1 MYIGMCIVNMYMYR
15 CIRTH
20 HTESVYTLAQAL
32 TMSVPFSIPKARDC
46 TEGVRSGVM
55 HRMRFMMKQLD
66 AAHHT
71 EATAPPAAATR
82 AQAAGHP
89 AWVIDWL
96 TAADAA
102 DAAQATGPA
111 QNPPAQVTGS
121 RALQRIATE
130 HSRGANY
137 PPPNSS
143 PEADFAQRRSTTEH
157 SSARSCR
164 LDPDI
169 RLQKSTTPIA
179 VRIKRHHDRT
189 PDVGIGILIS
199 IPSYRAG
206 EEYPEMIEYYG
217 EHCGQG
223 QSKTVFDLNC
233 PGARFHGKV
242 LKVAKANDM
251 EPSVFMKAAQVG
263 LTTSILYNCVGVD
276 ADSGRCF
283 HCWIT
288 DRTIPLD
295 EFCRD
300 DNAIKSRCSLAAF
313 CCLLRAALYGLHLSD
328 CRFFNFGVRLTES
341 ITEHLVVIIDAG
353 SRGIHRDTPWKKSK
367 INTTVMHRFWKA
379 CAEVSATNLEIQ
391 NLWKDPYT
399 ENIEKC
405 LKIATDSWH
414 SWPFLTK
421 SQESTCAI
429 RQAMIAKDSFRR
441 SVAHSKSAY
450 KIMELVG
457 RFAAEDQWSAACAL
471 ACYRASEELRSKLF
485 SEEYNILDEL
495 YERIIHTRARDEEL
509 HDVMMVWGRLHEY
522 RKRECCRLLQS
533 SEEQSVT
540 PEQASAM
547 LDSFKYNQLWY
558 DLTWEQQQ
566 SKGWRS
572 TLNTILHHRAGWTHA
587 ARAIMEY
594 GLPKLEQ
601 RPQPDDAAEH
611 INALGQFARDMA
623 EWLLNF
629 ASRMH
634 AYRQT
639 ADYQKNYQTSIEAI
653 KKRKRSM

>member
-1 MYIGMCIVNMYMYR
+1 
-15 CIRTH
+15 
-20 HTESVYTLAQAL
+20 
-32 TMSVPFSIPKARDC
+32 
-46 TEGVRSGVM
+46 
-55 HRMRFMMKQLD
+55 
-66 AAHHT
+66 
-71 EATAPPAAATR
+71 
-82 AQAAGHP
+82 
-89 AWVIDWL
+89 
-96 TAADAA
+96 
-102 DAAQATGPA
+102 
-111 QNPPAQVTGS
+111 
-121 RALQRIATE
+121 
-130 HSRGANY
+130 
-137 PPPNSS
+137 
-143 PEADFAQRRSTTEH
+143 
-157 SSARSCR
+157 
-164 LDPDI
+164 
-169 RLQKSTTPIA
+169 
-179 VRIKRHHDRT
+179 
-189 PDVGIGILIS
+189 
-199 IPSYRAG
+199 
-206 EEYPEMIEYYG
+206 
-217 EHCGQG
+217 
-223 QSKTVFDLNC
+223 
-233 PGARFHGKV
+233 
-242 LKVAKANDM
+242 
-251 EPSVFMKAAQVG
+251 
-263 LTTSILYNCVGVD
+263 
-276 ADSGRCF
+276 
-283 HCWIT
+283 
-288 DRTIPLD
+288 
-295 EFCRD
+295 
-300 DNAIKSRCSLAAF
+300 
-313 CCLLRAALYGLHLSD
+313 
-328 CRFFNFGVRLTES
+328 LTES

-353 SRGIHRDTPWKKSK
+353 SRGIHRDVPWKKSK

-379 CAEVSATNLEIQ
+379 CAEESATNLEIQ
-391 NLWKDPYT
+391 NMWRDPYS

-405 LKIATDSWH
+405 LKTATDAWH

-429 RQAMIAKDSFRR
+429 WQAMIAKDSFRR

-457 RFAAEDQWSAACAL
+457 RFTAEDQWNAACAL

-509 HDVMMVWGRLHEY
+509 HDVMMLWGRLHEY
-522 RKRECCRLLQS
+522 RKRECRRMLQS

-587 ARAIMEY
+587 GRAIMEY

-639 ADYQKNYQTSIEAI
+639 AEYQKNYQTSIEAI